1 MSCVA
6 IASSGL
12 KLVTGGHDSR
22 IKVWDLRALDA
33 SQNNEAAA
41 AAENDAESNETKP
54 LMTLENV
61 HQKKYDEGV
70 QGMAIHPSQ
79 PFLASGGAD
88 SIIQIFEMLA

>member
-1 MSCVA
+1 MTA
-6 IASSGL
+6 
-12 KLVTGGHDSR
+12 GHDSS
-22 IKVWDLRALDA
+22 IKVWDMRALDA
-33 SQNNEAAA
+33 SQNEAASAA
-41 AAENDAESNETKP
+41 AAESNAMKP
-54 LMTLENV
+54 EISLENV